1 MIFKD
6 VEGVINFCQIEFN
19 FQEYRVGDFHRKTDL
34 AYSTIH
40 RLTRGETKSPHLR
53 TIIRFLAGLG
63 YKLETHDPSKKK
75 GMKRIVK
82 KTIRKKTS
90 RKRSVLSR

>member
-6 VEGVINFCQIEFN
+6 VEGVIEFCQMEFTY
-19 FQEYRVGDFHRKTDL
+19 QGCKVGDFHRKTDL
-34 AYSTIH
+34 AYGTIH
-40 RLTRGETKSPHLR
+40 RLVDGETRSPHLR

-63 YKLETHDPSKKK
+63 YKLQTHDTSKKK
-75 GMKRIVK
+75 P
-82 KTIRKKTS
+82 TRKKTT